1 MRRDR
6 IPAQIVT
13 LPDDPT
19 RPPPGNPSCYRKVG
33 KIGDGSYGNVTKAV
47 NINNGEYYAI
57 KTHKNMN
64 SYSGDQIR
72 YRLMNEI
79 TFLSSDHLLG
89 NLNSPYV
96 VELLDWFQSKDKNY
110 SMVMDFHQMD
120 LHKLMVSQDLTRSQI
135 KLILAELVLA
145 IEACHA
151 RGVLHND
158 IKPENVL
165 VTSDGHMVL
174 TDFGIAELL
183 LPGEKTFGRYGTPLY
198 MSPESLQIKG
208 HDFQADWWSLGV
220 MAFELLAGYVPYE
233 GRTSSDL
240 VREQKKKLLY
250 PENMDRIS
258 KDFIQSLLKRN
269 PANRLSSDL
278 ELLKSHPFFD
288 GIDWEALA
296 LGEVRSNFNK
306 FCCDSETN
314 IEQRKRKE
322 PVHMFAKM
330 KRFFSAKKMFTNS
343 VPQSPI
349 IRKCRSRFSL
359 RSIMTR
365 STGARSTP
373 CQN

>member
-19 RPPPGNPSCYRKVG
+19 RPPPGNPSGYRKVG
-33 KIGDGSYGNVTKAV
+33 KIGDGSYGNVTKA
-47 NINNGEYYAI
+47 IKDGEYYAI

-145 IEACHA
+145 TEACHA

-198 MSPESLQIKG
+198 MAPESLQIKG
-208 HDFQADWWSLGV
+208 HEFQADWWSLGV

-258 KDFIQSLLKRN
+258 KDFIQNLLKRN
-269 PANRLSSDL
+269 PTNRLSNDL

-288 GIDWEALA
+288 GIEWDALA
-296 LGEVRSNFNK
+296 LGEVRSNLNK

-314 IEQRKRKE
+314 IDQRKRKE